1 MSDLLITR
9 MIENYEYVALFVS
22 VLAIL
27 FWLSLGKDPNPDIN
41 KSIKA
46 VFHVTKNSIGKPAF
60 IAKDGL
66 LSAAEKNF
74 LGPLSVVSQRLNL
87 DLVIKVRV
95 ADLIEP
101 ASSVDKKTWWKRF
114 RFVAQKHI
122 DFVFLDSDSRP
133 VIAIEL
139 NDKSHE
145 EGHRMERDD
154 SLLAAFTDANVPLL
168 FVPAAKDYSPWM
180 IERDILTAL
189 KTFGIV

>member
-1 MSDLLITR
+1 MGELLITR
-9 MIENYEYVALFVS
+9 IIENYEYVALFVS

-27 FWLSLGKDPNPDIN
+27 FWLSLGKNPNPDIN

-46 VFHVTKNSIGKPAF
+46 VFHVAKNSIGKPAF
-60 IAKDGL
+60 VAKDGL

-101 ASSVDKKTWWKRF
+101 ATTFDKKWWR
-114 RFVAQKHI
+114 RSHFVAKKHI
-122 DFVFLDSDSRP
+122 HCIFLDSDSRP

-145 EGHRMERDD
+145 EYDDLKERDTSLWQPLLMPISHCYL
-154 SLLAAFTDANVPLL
+154 SLLLMT
-168 FVPAAKDYSPWM
+168 M
-180 IERDILTAL
+180 QQIC
-189 KTFGIV
+189 